1 MKIRFATKEDVD
13 TVLALGREM
22 HAESRFA
29 HYPLNDEKA
38 VSTIHGMIANPHK
51 ACLLLAQRA
60 DGKIAGML
68 AAYMSEFFFCDA
80 IAVQDRW
87 FYVLPQYRGSSA
99 AVKLIIALRQW
110 AESKKVN
117 ELCINMSVAVEMERF
132 NKLMT
137 HMGFKC
143 CGSNFSIVLT

>member
-13 TVLALGREM
+13 TVLALGREL

-80 IAVQDRW
+80 IAVQG
-87 FYVLPQYRGSSA
+87 RGGGGRPRGGGGA
-99 AVKLIIALRQW
+99 A
-110 AESKKVN
+110 
-117 ELCINMSVAVEMERF
+117 
-132 NKLMT
+132 
-137 HMGFKC
+137 
-143 CGSNFSIVLT
+143 